1 MSSSTTPES
10 LPIDA
15 GVTVGPVDEPPAAS
29 RTGRGVLVIGG
40 AGFIGSHLVDR
51 LIAEGEAVDVVDDLS
66 TGSLAHLADAR
77 AAVATGVS
85 SELRISTLDA
95 GSDSLTELVALRRPR
110 EIYHLALLPRQDAPP
125 VAHGRAFNF
134 VLRVL
139 EAARRHHV
147 EKVVVVLPANALY
160 GHPAGRDLP
169 VKEGAF
175 VPRGVRGVVAKAII
189 DLLNAYREQYDIE
202 FTALATT
209 TVYGPRQR
217 PDGGVVASMLA
228 AARRGQAPRLTGDGR
243 QTRDFVFIDDVV
255 DALVRSGRQRRRAR
269 RQRRDRG
276 ADVASRSVDGDRPRR
291 SGADAG
297 AGPIRRAVAL
307 RRISRACPHPPG
319 LVAVDRTGRR
329 AQRAALSVVLA
340 RWAAT
345 PGSVI
350 TEGTTSGRIPA
361 AATAG
366 PRCSSTGSMTSVSAI
381 GA

>member
-1 MSSSTTPES
+1 VSSSATPES
-10 LPIDA
+10 LPIDLEVA
-15 GVTVGPVDEPPAAS
+15 PAEAPS
-29 RTGRGVLVIGG
+29 PERESRGVLVIGG

-77 AAVATGVS
+77 TAVATGVS

-110 EIYHLALLPRQDAPP
+110 DIYHLALLPQQDAPP
-125 VAHGRAFNF
+125 AAHGRAFNF

-175 VPRGVRGVVAKAII
+175 APRGVRGVVAKAII

-217 PDGGVVASMLA
+217 PDGGVVASMLD

-255 DALVRSGRQRRRAR
+255 DALVRSGRRGGGLVVNIGTGVQTSLRDLWAAIAPDGPAPTLVPARSDELLRFAASPVRAR
-269 RQRRDRG
+269 IHLAWSPWTGLDEG
-276 ADVASRSVDGDRPRR
+276 LS
-291 SGADAG
+291 
-297 AGPIRRAVAL
+297 AL
-307 RRISRACPHPPG
+307 R
-319 LVAVDRTGRR
+319 
-329 AQRAALSVVLA
+329 
-340 RWAAT
+340 
-345 PGSVI
+345 
-350 TEGTTSGRIPA
+350 
-361 AATAG
+361 
-366 PRCSSTGSMTSVSAI
+366 
-381 GA
+381 